1 MTGPFWDNFFSILFI
16 AQCVINIIFLI
27 YKL

>member
-16 AQCVINIIFLI
+16 AQFVINIIFLI
-27 YKL
+27 YKS

>member
-1 MTGPFWDNFFSILFI
+1 MTGPFWDDFFSILFI
-16 AQCVINIIFLI
+16 AQFVINIIFLI

>member
-1 MTGPFWDNFFSILFI
+1 MTGPFWDNFVSILFI
-16 AQCVINIIFLI
+16 AQGVINIIFLI

>member
-16 AQCVINIIFLI
+16 AQVVINIIFLI